1 MTDPFAQ
8 PNGQP
13 TLLRMHAIH
22 FAHRDMFIAP
32 VTNRSVHWS
41 KLFPNS
47 SVPRRRR
54 SWLPP
59 PLNSAIIH
67 ENSSLPLLAR
77 NGFSCSLNGTE
88 ILEAMILL
96 AVYSSIL
103 LRLIG
108 VLCYK
113 NAAQSY
119 SRFT

>member
-8 PNGQP
+8 PSGRP

-32 VTNRSVHWS
+32 VPCTGLNYFQIAAYRDDGGV
-41 KLFPNS
+41 
-47 SVPRRRR
+47 
-54 SWLPP
+54 WLPP

-67 ENSSLPLLAR
+67 ENSSSLLLAR
-77 NGFSCSLNGTE
+77 NGFSYSLNGTE
-88 ILEAMILL
+88 TLGTAMILL